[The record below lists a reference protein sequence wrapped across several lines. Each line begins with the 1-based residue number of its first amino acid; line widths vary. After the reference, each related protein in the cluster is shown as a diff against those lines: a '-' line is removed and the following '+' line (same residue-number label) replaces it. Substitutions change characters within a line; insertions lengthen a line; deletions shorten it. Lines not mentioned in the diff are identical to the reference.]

1 MILGM
6 LCRRQG
12 FHWIVPCIFRFP
24 LREKCVTGLS
34 DEDNEKVK
42 KLVKDRFM
50 QQIKNSYLSH
60 SQTVENM
67 SDEEYRLSGYVEEL
81 DRFLNKVSNGNVTA
95 DDL

>member
-1 MILGM
+1 M
-6 LCRRQG
+6 
-12 FHWIVPCIFRFP
+12 
-24 LREKCVTGLS
+24 TGLS

-67 SDEEYRLSGYVEEL
+67 SDEEYRLSGYVEE
-81 DRFLNKVSNGNVTA
+81 
-95 DDL
+95 